1 IEGINTV
8 GIDVSDPYA
17 MDDKVTAELRLPVG
31 RPVIFKFRSQDVLHS
46 AYFPH
51 FRAQMNVVPGMTT
64 QFAFTPTVTTQEIRE
79 TEYMTDKVAR
89 IKEIRKARSDAGET
103 DMADYEDFD
112 YYLLCN
118 KICGT
123 AHYNMQMKIVVET
136 EEDFNSWLAEQREIG
151 AVLQAQQEQATPQQ
165 QQGAPEQTTP
175 AQNGYQTEETV
186 AQL

>member
-17 MDDKVTAELRLPVG
+17 MDDKVTASLHLPVG
-31 RPVIFKFRSQDVLHS
+31 RPVFCKFRSQDVLHS

-51 FRAQMNVVPGMTT
+51 FRAQMNVVPVMTT
-64 QFAFTPTVTTQEIRE
+64 QFAFTPTVTTKEIRE

-89 IKEIRKARSDAGET
+89 IKQLRLERSQAGET

-136 EEDFNSWLAEQREIG
+136 EEEFNTWLAEQKEFGTVI
-151 AVLQAQQEQATPQQ
+151 QSQQ
-165 QQGAPEQTTP
+165 QQAAPEEATP
-175 AQNGYQTEETV
+175 VQNETETEETV
-186 AQL
+186 AQLQN